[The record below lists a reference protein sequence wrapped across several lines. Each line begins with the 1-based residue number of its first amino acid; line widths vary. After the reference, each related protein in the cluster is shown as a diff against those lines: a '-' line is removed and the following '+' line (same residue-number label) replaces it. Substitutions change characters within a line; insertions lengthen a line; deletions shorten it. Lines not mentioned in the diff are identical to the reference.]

1 MASFSS
7 ELAVKFPI
15 QLEANHV
22 VDKKQVWIAAV
33 SHGPTGHC
41 LNATYKNTESFA
53 FQGLFFC
60 AQEILYKKKGK
71 HFAFCRKA
79 RSNFSFYDSNACN
92 KSGET
97 KEVAVNLW
105 LLQFYLHD

>member
-1 MASFSS
+1 MIADKFCPASWIHQNKFPNPTFATVCFGDIKEDVRSIVLTSGTLSPMASFSS

-53 FQGLFFC
+53 FQG
-60 AQEILYKKKGK
+60 
-71 HFAFCRKA
+71 
-79 RSNFSFYDSNACN
+79 
-92 KSGET
+92 
-97 KEVAVNLW
+97 
-105 LLQFYLHD
+105 

>member
-53 FQGLFFC
+53 FQGYFFVHKRDYV
-60 AQEILYKKKGK
+60 QEK
-71 HFAFCRKA
+71 
-79 RSNFSFYDSNACN
+79 
-92 KSGET
+92 
-97 KEVAVNLW
+97 VNI
-105 LLQFYLHD
+105 F

>member
-53 FQGLFFC
+53 FQG
-60 AQEILYKKKGK
+60 
-71 HFAFCRKA
+71 
-79 RSNFSFYDSNACN
+79 
-92 KSGET
+92 
-97 KEVAVNLW
+97 
-105 LLQFYLHD
+105 